1 MADSTNRY
9 FQLTPSILVEYTYNN
24 LTGINNQAG
33 NASDHIIDLGNSGYI
48 INNGYCSTRTF
59 LWEPDEK
66 TFVLPVNKSE
76 SRFRKVDIDKIR
88 VPNNEFGIGYSFTSE
103 GNEDYDDDILVDRF
117 KLHFTSRNFFGSYD
131 GFIIAVYTYDKA
143 KNKIGLLSQY
153 IKKTDDPQINENPVL
168 INQKLYTTYKEFVIP
183 NLTAITE
190 YEKLGY
196 KMPGNKNL
204 TEQLSPKYGIMD
216 NAPLMMSIY
225 GVKSTYENTGNEN
238 YVTEI
243 INTIYIPIT
252 DKSNRLSV
260 SLVEATDGDYFKIY
274 PIVDNNTVS
283 FSDYISHLSDG
294 HPEQYIV
301 FYELTLTE
309 WYTTAI
315 STVPVKD
322 ITHREQFIINAAQYV
337 DDNGDTVLEI
347 NENELDRIMY
357 YRPVIRHSGSLD
369 SFTIDVKLNIVN
381 TFDNTTIVKSTS
393 ITLSEHSGQNP
404 KKYGKKMDRIY
415 LGEIPAQVNVYNK
428 KPDLDRDGVRITNS
442 SSNVKIENHQ
452 HSYIGFIECANV
464 GVSIEQ
470 VPKELLQG

>member
-1 MADSTNRY
+1 
-9 FQLTPSILVEYTYNN
+9 
-24 LTGINNQAG
+24 
-33 NASDHIIDLGNSGYI
+33 
-48 INNGYCSTRTF
+48 
-59 LWEPDEK
+59 
-66 TFVLPVNKSE
+66 
-76 SRFRKVDIDKIR
+76 
-88 VPNNEFGIGYSFTSE
+88 
-103 GNEDYDDDILVDRF
+103 
-117 KLHFTSRNFFGSYD
+117 
-131 GFIIAVYTYDKA
+131 
-143 KNKIGLLSQY
+143 
-153 IKKTDDPQINENPVL
+153 
-168 INQKLYTTYKEFVIP
+168 
-183 NLTAITE
+183 
-190 YEKLGY
+190 
-196 KMPGNKNL
+196 MPGNKNL

-315 STVPVKD
+315 STTPVKD

-381 TFDNTTIVKSTS
+381 TFDNTTIVKSAS
-393 ITLSEHSGQNP
+393 IKLSEEDGDNP

>member
-9 FQLTPSILVEYTYNN
+9 FQLTPNILVEYTYNN

-59 LWEPDEK
+59 LWKKNEE

-76 SRFRKVDIDKIR
+76 SRFRKIDVDKIR
-88 VPNNEFGIGYSFTSE
+88 VPNNEFGIGYSFTSD
-103 GNEDYDDDILVDRF
+103 GNEDYDDDILVDTF

-168 INQKLYTTYKEFVIP
+168 INQKLYTTYKKFIIP
-183 NLTAITE
+183 NITAITE

-225 GVKSTYENTGNEN
+225 GVKSTYENTGSEN

-274 PIVDNNTVS
+274 PVVDNNTVS

-301 FYELTLTE
+301 FYELTLYEHTSNSGGQG
-309 WYTTAI
+309 I
-315 STVPVKD
+315 P
-322 ITHREQFIINAAQYV
+322 THREQYIINAV
-337 DDNGDTVLEI
+337 TDDNM
-347 NENELDRIMY
+347 NEAELDSAMY
-357 YRPVIRHSGSLD
+357 YRPIIINSGD
-369 SFTIDVKLNIVN
+369 NVWFTIDVNLHIIN
-381 TFDNTTIVKSTS
+381 TFDNTTIVK
-393 ITLSEHSGQNP
+393 HSSLDYTESP
-404 KKYGKKMDRIY
+404 KKYGKRMSRIY

-428 KPDLDRDGVRITNS
+428 KPDLDRDGVRITNA